1 MTDRR
6 EEHSPASG
14 SRIRAE
20 GRRLRRI
27 VLAAALAA
35 AWTEACIEVPVSRPV
50 LRDDPY
56 YDSRRYPEDYG
67 WYPEVERE
75 HDHYPCSK
83 LDERIRYDRQKI
95 ATIDPSRHHKALQW
109 YKDDLQNA
117 LRDKEHCRGEERDR
131 QRDWERER
139 RIDRQ
144 REREREAE
152 RERERHRA
160 QARAQAECQKNRER
174 IRFDQAKLAQIPP
187 GQHQKAAQWYRDDIR
202 NAERDLQR
210 GGCR

>member
-6 EEHSPASG
+6 IAV
-14 SRIRAE
+14 AA
-20 GRRLRRI
+20 
-27 VLAAALAA
+27 VLAAAL
-35 AWTEACIEVPVSRPV
+35 TQACIEVPVSGPG

-56 YDSRRYPEDYG
+56 YDSQRYPEEYG

-109 YKDDLQNA
+109 YEDDLQNA
-117 LRDKEHCRGEERDR
+117 LRDKQHCRGEERER

-139 RIDRQ
+139 QRNRQRERDLEAQ
-144 REREREAE
+144 RERERQ
-152 RERERHRA
+152 RA

-187 GQHQKAAQWYRDDIR
+187 GRHQKAAQWYRDDIR